1 MNFMKK
7 PSFLNKLW
15 QQEKINFVN
24 PSENIC
30 NSYIKKAENSLKSAS
45 ILIKN
50 DLYEDSISK
59 SYYTMYNV
67 LTGLLFKIG
76 IKCENHTASI
86 LLLRLLFKNNTL
98 YKTIKSAKKERIEK
112 QYCIEE
118 ETTKTTA
125 LDMFKDAEEF
135 LINIKL
141 IIKTIKE
148 SEIKNY
154 RNKLKNIIKK

>member
-7 PSFLNKLW
+7 MSFLNKLW
-15 QQEKINFVN
+15 KQEKINLVK

-59 SYYTMYNV
+59 SYYTMYNI
-67 LTGLLFKIG
+67 LTGLLFKTG

-86 LLLRLLFKNNTL
+86 LLLKLLFKENNL
-98 YKTIKSAKKERIEK
+98 YKTANSAKKERIEK
-112 QYCIEE
+112 QYYIEE
-118 ETTKTTA
+118 ETTKTAA

-148 SEIKNY
+148 LEIQNY
-154 RNKLKNIIKK
+154 RNKLKNIVKK